1 MNPSNVATVLSRF
14 VCHQCG
20 VEFLDTRREPGEC
33 PACGCKNLPDN
44 WQTWYGET
52 PKAAL
57 ASPES
62 APPFSVTWGLW
73 AECAPV
79 LRDTAMAVLLII
91 MEGVILGLWVATT
104 ESPTPPDFTVLGN
117 LAFLTMLPLAFLII
131 GCVAGERRW
140 KRIGLVVA
148 LFAVF
153 ELIGAGTG
161 LSDVSGGL
169 AGLLFI
175 GLGAGVGGG
184 LSYLVAPLYRR
195 R

>member
-1 MNPSNVATVLSRF
+1 MR
-14 VCHQCG
+14 
-20 VEFLDTRREPGEC
+20 PGI
-33 PACGCKNLPDN
+33 AGHGN
-44 WQTWYGET
+44 G
-52 PKAAL
+52 
-57 ASPES
+57 
-62 APPFSVTWGLW
+62 SVTDYHGGGDS
-73 AECAPV
+73 
-79 LRDTAMAVLLII
+79 RAVGCHH
-91 MEGVILGLWVATT
+91 GV
-104 ESPTPPDFTVLGN
+104 STPPDFTVLGN